1 MKEQVIN
8 NVVSVDDCTDKAM
21 AILMGFDIAEKK
33 HSKGVAPKAIA
44 SIAAMAIAT
53 TIPMSIS
60 VSAVEPEKDDV
71 NNMSKSTSTV
81 KKVLTTST
89 SASTV
94 TEVSNTVYTTDY
106 LRARLA
112 PSLDGEIVRVYEPNT
127 PVTMEVYDPEWSLVS
142 IGNNRYY
149 MATEYLSE
157 TKVDYSYGVDNTSS
171 NSDTDDMMSP
181 EYLDD
186 GVEFEDTIE
195 TDDYTSWDSYTEDD
209 TTYVSD
215 NEETVYMDSTDATV
229 TPEDLKTM
237 GIVPYGDYRYT
248 WYSELV
254 LPGGGLDI
262 PGRHV
267 DENGYVCDEN
277 DYICLAS
284 DSLDKGTVVYTPLG
298 KDGKVYDCGPGSD
311 DILDVYVSW

>member
-21 AILMGFDIAEKK
+21 AILMGFDITEKK

-44 SIAAMAIAT
+44 SLAAMAIAT
-53 TIPMSIS
+53 TIPMSIP
-60 VSAVEPEKDDV
+60 VSAAEPEKDDV

-89 SASTV
+89 SASVV

-106 LRARLA
+106 LRARLT

-157 TKVDYSYGVDNTSS
+157 TKVDYNGVDDTSS
-171 NSDTDDMMSP
+171 DSDTDDMMSP

-186 GVEFEDTIE
+186 GVEFEDTAE
-195 TDDYTSWDSYTEDD
+195 TDGYTSWDSYTND
-209 TTYVSD
+209 TSYEND
-215 NEETVYMDSTDATV
+215 EEETVYVDSTDATV
-229 TPEDLKTM
+229 TPEDLRTM
-237 GIVPYGDYRYT
+237 GIVSYGDYRYT
-248 WYSELV
+248 WYSELA
-254 LPGGGLDI
+254 LPGE
-262 PGRHV
+262 GR
-267 DENGYVCDEN
+267 
-277 DYICLAS
+277 
-284 DSLDKGTVVYTPLG
+284 
-298 KDGKVYDCGPGSD
+298 
-311 DILDVYVSW
+311 